1 MPSAEHAP
9 PSPVDGPSPEP
20 STGES
25 QPSAV
30 AGRGL
35 QRNRLGVVAIA
46 AIVISAVAPV
56 SVMAAASP
64 VVFAV
69 HGAATP
75 ATFVLAGLLF
85 AVFAV
90 GYVAMS
96 RHMSNAGGFVAYIAR
111 GLGTRAATA
120 AAAVTLLFYL
130 ASLVSFYA
138 ISGVVAAFTFGL
150 DDSTLVTFAA
160 LAIVGILGY
169 FGVTVSVGVL
179 VVLLALEI
187 LAVLV
192 VDVAVLF
199 QGGPDGFSLEGF
211 TPDAVTGPGLG
222 VALLLC
228 IIGYS
233 GLEATVVFSEEAKQ
247 PRRTIPRAVYAAL
260 AFIAVFY
267 TISTWLVSVAAGV
280 SSVQDVS
287 AADPASFFFTV
298 ADSVT
303 GPTFTRI
310 LEILV
315 VSSFLALFIGFQSL
329 IARYVFALGRAGLL
343 PAILGT
349 TDSRRHNPVAASLT
363 VTAVLALVLGGFTIA
378 VADTVAVTY
387 SWLVGLGTVGL
398 LVVLIVVSVSI
409 IAFFARTPLERS
421 PWSTKVAPALAT
433 LGLAT
438 ALVLALQNYAFL
450 GALDERA
457 IWLLVL
463 IPLAAAVGWLLAGSR
478 SRRGLETD
486 YAADLGA

>member
-1 MPSAEHAP
+1 
-9 PSPVDGPSPEP
+9 
-20 STGES
+20 
-25 QPSAV
+25 
-30 AGRGL
+30 
-35 QRNRLGVVAIA
+35 
-46 AIVISAVAPV
+46 
-56 SVMAAASP
+56 MAAASP

-69 HGAATP
+69 HGSATP
-75 ATFVLAGLLF
+75 ATFALAGILF

-120 AAAVTLLFYL
+120 AAAVTLLFYF

-138 ISGVVAAFTFGL
+138 LSGVVAAFTFGL
-150 DDSTLVTFAA
+150 EDSSALVTFAA
-160 LAIVGILGY
+160 LAIVGVLGY
-169 FGVTVSVGVL
+169 FGVTISVGVL
-179 VVLLALEI
+179 VVLLGLEI

-192 VDVAVLF
+192 VDVAILF

-211 TPDAVTGPGLG
+211 TPGAITGPGLG

-233 GLEATVVFSEEAKQ
+233 GLEATVVFSEEARQ

-260 AFIAVFY
+260 GFIAVFY
-267 TISTWLVSVAAGV
+267 TVSTWLVSVGAGV
-280 SSVQDVS
+280 SSVQEQA
-287 AADPASFFFTV
+287 AADPAGFFFAV
-298 ADSVT
+298 ANQAV

-329 IARYVFALGRAGLL
+329 VARYVFALGRAGLL
-343 PAILGT
+343 PGVLGT
-349 TDSRRHNPVAASLT
+349 TDRRRHNPVAASLT
-363 VTAVLALVLGGFTIA
+363 VTAVLAVILGGFTIA
-378 VADTVAVTY
+378 GADPVAVTY

-409 IAFFARTPLERS
+409 LVFFARTPLERS
-421 PWSTKVAPALAT
+421 PWSTKVAPILAA
-433 LGLAT
+433 LGLGT

-450 GALDERA
+450 GAVDERA
-457 IWLLVL
+457 IWLLLL
-463 IPLAAAVGWLLAGSR
+463 IPLAAAVGWALAGSR
-478 SRRGLETD
+478 TRRGLETD
-486 YAADLGA
+486 YSADLGG

>member
-1 MPSAEHAP
+1 
-9 PSPVDGPSPEP
+9 
-20 STGES
+20 
-25 QPSAV
+25 V

-75 ATFVLAGLLF
+75 ATFALAGSLF

-150 DDSTLVTFAA
+150 EDSSALVTFAA
-160 LAIVGILGY
+160 LAIVGVLGY
-169 FGVTVSVGVL
+169 FGVTISIGIL
-179 VVLLALEI
+179 VVLLGLEI

-211 TPDAVTGPGLG
+211 TPSAITGPGLG

-267 TISTWLVSVAAGV
+267 TVSTWLVSVGAGV
-280 SSVQDVS
+280 STVQEQA
-287 AADPASFFFTV
+287 AADPASFFFAV
-298 ADSVT
+298 ADQVV
-303 GPTFTRI
+303 GGTFTRI

-343 PAILGT
+343 PAVLGT
-349 TDSRRHNPVAASLT
+349 TDRRRHNPVAASLT
-363 VTAVLALVLGGFTIA
+363 VTAVLALVLGAFT
-378 VADTVAVTY
+378 VAGADPVAVTY

-409 IAFFARTPLERS
+409 IAFFARTPVERS
-421 PWSTKVAPALAT
+421 PWSTKIAPALAT
-433 LGLAT
+433 LGLGT

-457 IWLLVL
+457 IWLLLL
-463 IPLAAAVGWLLAGSR
+463 IPIAAAGGWVLAGSR
-478 SRRGLETD
+478 SRRGLDTD
-486 YAADLGA
+486 YSADLGA